1 MRICHPSR
9 IASAAVVPLSIAL
22 LAGCTTSGVGT
33 KSSMDSFGNAE
44 SPLLGVSYYLPMRH
58 AKVTFTRVKAD
69 DKADQAFA
77 DATTKLKA
85 AEAALAGAKAA
96 TAAQASLLE
105 AMKRDGIKETDA
117 PYITVLAE
125 LVKLRQAEVAA
136 AKDEAAAKAK
146 ANQAEIAALQLADS
160 KAMCGWVDSV
170 QVQLLEFVPDTSAR
184 YLLQPESSAFRSDT
198 FKMTTTTSGLLQ
210 TTNIEQKDE
219 TGSVL
224 INLAR
229 SITAWSSPSPLAN
242 QPYFENLNTPIKN
255 LAVGSNRC
263 AQLAWEPRKLEFIID
278 PIDESQWGNVGTQ
291 ISNAARVRGLSGST
305 DERFTYTLSI
315 ARRSPEADSS
325 ARPLAGRPSGAGIFY
340 RRERPL
346 VVNIALSDEDGNPQ
360 SIGNVVLSVPN
371 GAPIDA
377 IGMDATAFVTN
388 RSNLG
393 FSNGM
398 LVSVDNSRPSPA
410 AAIASVPW
418 QISEATLRQISAL
431 LTLRVEITQKETSA
445 ATEER
450 ALLEQMKAIIE
461 AQEALDRAREA
472 AERE

>member
-1 MRICHPSR
+1 MRICHPSG

-22 LAGCTTSGVGT
+22 LAGCTTSGVAT
-33 KSSMDSFGNAE
+33 RSSTDSFGQAE
-44 SPLLGVSYYLPMRH
+44 SSLLGVSYYLPMRY

-85 AEAALAGAKAA
+85 AEATLTGAKAA

-105 AMKRDGIKETDA
+105 AMKRDGIKDTDA
-117 PYITVLAE
+117 PYIAALAE
-125 LVKLRQAEVAA
+125 LVKLRQVEVAA

-146 ANQAEIAALQLADS
+146 ATQAEVAALQLADS

-184 YLLQPESSAFRSDT
+184 YLLQPTSSAFRSDT
-198 FKMTTTTSGLLQ
+198 FKMATTTSGLLQ

-219 TGSVL
+219 TASVL

-229 SITAWSSPSPLAN
+229 SITAWSSPSALAN
-242 QPYFENLNTPIKN
+242 QAFFERLDSPIKN
-255 LAVGSNRC
+255 LAVGSSRC
-263 AQLAWEPRKLEFIID
+263 EQLTWEPRKLEFVID
-278 PIDESQWGNVGTQ
+278 PINEAEWANVSRQ
-291 ISNAARVRGLSGST
+291 ISDAALVRGRQGRP
-305 DERFTYTLSI
+305 DEPFSYTLSI
-315 ARRSPEADSS
+315 PS
-325 ARPLAGRPSGAGIFY
+325 RPREVAPAGQSLATRHSGDGVFY

-346 VVNIALSDEDGNPQ
+346 VVNIALKGRDDTPQ
-360 SIGNVVLSVPN
+360 SIGNVMLLVPN
-371 GAPIDA
+371 GAPADA

-398 LVSVDNSRPSPA
+398 LVSVDNTRPSPA

-418 QISEATLRQISAL
+418 QISEATLRQISDL
-431 LTLRVEITQKETSA
+431 LTLRVEITQKEKSV

-472 AERE
+472 AEGE